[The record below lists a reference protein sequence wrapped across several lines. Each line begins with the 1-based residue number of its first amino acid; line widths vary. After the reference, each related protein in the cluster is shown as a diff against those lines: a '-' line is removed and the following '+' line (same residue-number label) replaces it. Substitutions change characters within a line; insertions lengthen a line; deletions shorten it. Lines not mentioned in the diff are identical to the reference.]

1 MLLRIICPE
10 CGELLLEPDQGDMT
24 RCSACEHGWELTSD
38 HTQIKSV
45 TLEVQNLVIDPDVI
59 LGARRING

>member
-1 MLLRIICPE
+1 MLLGIKCPE
-10 CGELLLEPDQGDMT
+10 CHEPLLKPDEGDKT
-24 RCSACEHGWELTSD
+24 QCSGCGHGWELTPD

-59 LGARRING
+59 LGARRI